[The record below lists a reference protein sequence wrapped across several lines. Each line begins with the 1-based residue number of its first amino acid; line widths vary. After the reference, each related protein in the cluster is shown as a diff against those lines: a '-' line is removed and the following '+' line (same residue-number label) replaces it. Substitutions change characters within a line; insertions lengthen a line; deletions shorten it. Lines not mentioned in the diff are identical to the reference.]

1 MPKIGLFS
9 LEIDWKRLVLMGK
22 STYKFQAVVGV
33 SIFAALGTI
42 LMFFEFPILLWM
54 PFLKVDLSDVVVLI
68 GTFAYGPV
76 GGILIALIK
85 SMVHVIVTGSGV
97 AGLIGSGAAFLGSV
111 AMLIPFN
118 YFWKREHRTGAVIAG
133 TVSMTFFM
141 SILNYVLIMP
151 LYMNVVGMKLNMS
164 LSQYVATGVIP
175 FNIVKALIISAA
187 VIIVYPRIKGHFA
200 IK

>member
-1 MPKIGLFS
+1 
-9 LEIDWKRLVLMGK
+9 MGK
-22 STYKFQAVVGV
+22 STYKFQAIVGV

-42 LMFFEFPILLWM
+42 LMFFEFPILIWM
-54 PFLKVDLSDVVVLI
+54 PFLKVDLSDVVTII

-97 AGLIGSGAAFLGSV
+97 AGLIGNGAAFVGSV
-111 AMLIPFN
+111 SLLIPFN
-118 YFWKREHRTGAVIAG
+118 YFWKKDQRTLAIIGG
-133 TVSMTFFM
+133 TASMTIIM
-141 SILNYVLIMP
+141 SILNYLVVMP

-164 LSQYVATGVIP
+164 LAQYVATGVIP
-175 FNIVKALIISAA
+175 FNIVKALILSAA

>member
-1 MPKIGLFS
+1 
-9 LEIDWKRLVLMGK
+9 MGK